1 MAQKEVDGG
10 YSGRPFDPLMIS
22 RLSTDLY
29 LGVRASWDLGELYI
43 RAAKSDRLFDSE
55 RIYPL
60 GSSSSEC
67 SADQSPPAPSSLEQ
81 SQPWLPLPTSASP
94 QPVPKLRA
102 ACPDPPSSS
111 LAVGFRFK
119 KTVTEDD
126 KQRLINEMVGLKKNC
141 VKEDGK
147 PYILVSP
154 CRGET

>member
-1 MAQKEVDGG
+1 MVAIVD
-10 YSGRPFDPLMIS
+10 DPLMMS

-29 LGVRASWDLGELYI
+29 LGVRSKLGLQELYI
-43 RAAKSDRLFDSE
+43 RVVKIDRLFDS
-55 RIYPL
+55 
-60 GSSSSEC
+60 GAFSSTWSTRYSEC
-67 SADQSPPAPSSLEQ
+67 SADRSPPATSSNEQ
-81 SQPWLPLPTSASP
+81 SLPWLPLPTSASP